1 MIHLKK
7 TFIKTVFKD
16 LKKNLSRFVAI
27 IAIVALGVGF
37 LIGLLSATP
46 DLQYSLN
53 SFYKEQNTYDIQI
66 KSTVGFSKNDVDH
79 LKEDI
84 TQVADIE
91 AYHQEDV
98 EFLYDG
104 VTKSAR
110 VIEQTFSEK
119 INQLTLL
126 SGRLPQKEQE
136 CIVLNKGIFADK
148 DVLNETI
155 HLNGVDYQVVGVC
168 SSAVYYYKLM
178 EPTTI
183 GNGNL
188 DTIIYI
194 PQSKDSVLTDLVLTV
209 QNASQKDCFK
219 DTYFDWIAPVEE
231 QLNDLKKSYLNQ
243 RIEELKAEAFD
254 EGYALAIEKLRNQ
267 LTEMNIPE
275 DRIQQML
282 VAQDEK
288 IKTEVQN
295 KVESSFADVS
305 AEWYI
310 LNRKSNT
317 SYVSF
322 KDNSNKV
329 NDVAVVF
336 PFFFF
341 FIAGLIALTS
351 ITRMV
356 SEDRAN
362 IGTLKS
368 LGYANHTILS
378 KYLFYALISCLL
390 GSLIGIFSG
399 VYILPI
405 VIYNCYHSLFWM
417 PPAQYLWSAPIILIS
432 SIAMSLTITIV
443 MILLCVKTLR
453 ERPNSLL
460 APKAPKPGKRI
471 LLERI
476 GIFWKALKFRYKSAL
491 RNIFRFKRNLIMMI
505 VGIGGCTG
513 LMIVAFGLSKSMN
526 SFSKLQYDSI
536 LKYDFIVDTSQQEM
550 SFPMLTDSSTYAF
563 NKATGRMKKDD
574 DYEVQIYHVNDTIL
588 DYMDLGVTK
597 LPEEGVLIS
606 KQLSQA
612 LKLKKKDSFFVD
624 DNGEEHSYEVAGTF
638 ENYIGNYII
647 VPQQELEKT
656 NAYFIKLGNED
667 KKDYEEIVK
676 EIYDLDHLTRVED
689 IRQTRINY
697 DSMAESVTIIIFVII
712 LCSGALAMIV
722 IYNLTNININERIKE
737 IATLK
742 VIGYQKKEVLGYI
755 YREIITMSVFG
766 ILFGFI
772 LGPILDYFVMTQIS
786 SPGQYFSNGL
796 MWYHFLFAFLISIA
810 FVVLVLLMFIPK
822 VKKIKMVES
831 LKCIE

>member
-46 DLQYSLN
+46 DLQYSMN

-66 KSTVGFSKNDVDH
+66 KSTVGFSKDDVDH
-79 LKEDI
+79 LKEDVS
-84 TQVADIE
+84 QVADIE

-98 EFLYDG
+98 EFLYEG

-110 VIEQTFSEK
+110 MIEQTFSEK
-119 INQLTLL
+119 INQLTLS
-126 SGRLPQKEQE
+126 SGRFPQKEQE

-148 DVLNETI
+148 DVINETI
-155 HLNGVDYQVVGVC
+155 HLKERDYQVVGVC

-188 DTIIYI
+188 DAVVYI
-194 PQSKDSVLTDLVLTV
+194 PKSKDSVLTDLVLTI
-209 QNASQKDCFK
+209 QDASQKDCFS
-219 DTYFDWIAPVEE
+219 DAYFDWISPVEN
-231 QLNDLKKSYLNQ
+231 QLKGLKETYLEQ
-243 RIEELKAEAFD
+243 RIEELKSEAFD
-254 EGYALAIEKLRNQ
+254 EGYAMAIEKLRNQ
-267 LTEMNIPE
+267 LKEMNFTE
-275 DRIQQML
+275 DMIQQSL
-282 VAQDEK
+282 LAQDEK
-288 IKTEVQN
+288 IRTEVQN
-295 KVESSFADVS
+295 QVEASFVDITP
-305 AEWYI
+305 EWYI

-356 SEDRAN
+356 SEDRGN

-368 LGYANHTILS
+368 LGYANHTILG
-378 KYLFYALISCLL
+378 KYLFYAFISCLL

-432 SIAMSLTITIV
+432 SFAMCLTITIV
-443 MILLCVKTLR
+443 MILLCVKTLK

-476 GIFWKALKFRYKSAL
+476 GILWKALKFRYKSAL

-526 SFSKLQYDSI
+526 SFSKLQYDLI
-536 LKYDFIVDTSQQEM
+536 LKYDFIVETLQEEM
-550 SFPMLTDSSTYAF
+550 LFPMLTDSSTYAF
-563 NKATGRMKKDD
+563 HKTTGRMVKDD
-574 DYEVQIYHVNDTIL
+574 DYEVQIYYVNNSVL
-588 DYMDLGVTK
+588 DYMDLEVEA
-597 LPEEGVLIS
+597 LPNEGVLIS
-606 KQLSQA
+606 KQLSQD
-612 LKLKKKDSFFVD
+612 LKLRKKDSCFVEIND
-624 DNGEEHSYEVAGTF
+624 EEHSFEVAGTF

-647 VPQQELEKT
+647 IPQQELRKN

-667 KKDYEEIVK
+667 EKNYEEIVK
-676 EIYDLDHLTRVED
+676 QLYDLDDLTRVED

-697 DSMAESVTIIIFVII
+697 DSMAESITVIIYVII

-796 MWYHFLFAFLISIA
+796 MWYHFIFAFLISIA
-810 FVVLVLLMFIPK
+810 FVILVLLMFIPK